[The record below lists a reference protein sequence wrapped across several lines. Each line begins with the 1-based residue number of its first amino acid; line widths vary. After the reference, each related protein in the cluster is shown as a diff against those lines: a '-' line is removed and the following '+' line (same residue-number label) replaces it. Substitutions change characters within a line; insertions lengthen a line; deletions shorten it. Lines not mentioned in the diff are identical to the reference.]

1 MAVALETNQ
10 FLTFTLDGELYAVEV
25 VKVRE
30 VLEVK
35 PVTKIPRM
43 PDYMKG
49 VINIRGSVVP
59 VLSLRLKFGM
69 EEVEYTKDTCIVVM
83 DIASGEGNVT
93 IGCLA
98 DSVQEVIDLDPD
110 QIEPPPRIGTRVDA
124 SIIKGMGKRDEEFLI
139 ILDTDKVFTTEDIL
153 AAEAV
158 SKSPSEK
165 EAETSEAK

>member
-1 MAVALETNQ
+1 MAVAVETNQ
-10 FLTFTLDGELYAVEV
+10 FLTFTLDKELYAVEV

-49 VINIRGSVVP
+49 VINIRGNVVP
-59 VLSLRLKFGM
+59 VLSLRLKFAM
-69 EEVEYTKDTCIVVM
+69 EEIDYTKDTCIIVM

-98 DSVQEVIDLDPD
+98 DSVQEVIDLDPE

-124 SIIKGMGKRDEEFLI
+124 SIIKGMGKREEEFLI
-139 ILDTDKVFTTEDIL
+139 ILDTDKVFTSEDIM

-158 SKSPSEK
+158 AKTPGAK
-165 EAETSEAK
+165 NAETDE